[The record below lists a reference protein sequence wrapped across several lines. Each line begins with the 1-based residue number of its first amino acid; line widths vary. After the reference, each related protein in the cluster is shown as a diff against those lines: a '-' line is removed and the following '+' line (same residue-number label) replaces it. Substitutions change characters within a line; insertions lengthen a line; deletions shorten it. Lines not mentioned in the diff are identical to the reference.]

1 MTGTTLITKGGV
13 NVLIRHKDYLK
24 IGLFLD
30 ELRGLFEELT
40 DEELDNAKK
49 IAIRESEKS
58 LNRATTQGKH
68 ITHSKP

>member
-58 LNRATTQGKH
+58 LNRATTQGRH
-68 ITHSKP
+68 TRHSKP

>member
-1 MTGTTLITKGGV
+1 MTGTTLTTKGEV

-30 ELRGLFEELT
+30 ELRGLFEELS

-49 IAIRESEKS
+49 IAIRESEKCS
-58 LNRATTQGKH
+58 DRATTQGKH
-68 ITHSKP
+68 TRHTRP

>member
-1 MTGTTLITKGGV
+1 MTGTTLTTKGEV

-58 LNRATTQGKH
+58 LNRATTQGTH
-68 ITHSKP
+68 TRHSKP

>member
-1 MTGTTLITKGGV
+1 MTGTTLTTKGEV

-49 IAIRESEKS
+49 IAIQESEKS
-58 LNRATTQGKH
+58 LNRATTQGTY